1 MPAVANPIT
10 FGGSSRDYGYNPP
23 SRVGFDDLP
32 YLQTPDGARG
42 VPTYTVGGGSGKPI
56 RPGVGLG
63 AGKGTTIVSGS
74 SPISYNPNTRSGSFD
89 VADGE
94 YGPISMEDMLK
105 EAAKNDLLQGTVGT
119 VSTALLGQNLMNGAE
134 LGSGFLGQI
143 PYLGQGLRNLNYAI
157 NPSIGSAYNAN
168 GIGGVGS
175 HIFDAAKD
183 FNFGDAFNAVRN
195 ADPSLV
201 GNGLVVDSYNAL
213 TNAGMPDVFGNT
225 MGAISSGIGSLGN
238 LAKNTINTVGPGN
251 AISFNS
257 LAGSSAPGTAG
268 LNTLNGNVINPFTG
282 KPIGGGTIG
291 AKAGTLT
298 TTEPGFMNSIGNF
311 FNQSRSFIPGVSG
324 TGASA
329 TGFGGAGQAGSG
341 ITSIGNVLGAAG
353 GLLSLADFIDD
364 PSLASGLGTLAGAGA
379 SGIGAFSGLA
389 TAAPYLA
396 IAALAAGLLMNK
408 KPSNKTGYTS
418 IDLDEFKP
426 VSFGMQGK
434 KYSKENVDQTIK
446 LMEPMIP
453 LIQQLEEQYG
463 VDLKGDIQVNYGGRD
478 GLAYNIG
485 NRDVTGFRNRL
496 DYFDGKD
503 QSTRDGGS
511 IYRRTFKGEDSGKN
525 FYKSL
530 LGDLEALARQK
541 QADGGGEIDL
551 ANFRGVQ
558 RQAPQGIFSY
568 GANGG
573 GMVPGNIG
581 SMVPGNV
588 GANAAPTTQPKGKQG
603 VFSWGYG
610 D

>member
-63 AGKGTTIVSGS
+63 TGKGTTIVSGS

-134 LGSGFLGQI
+134 LGGGFLGQI
-143 PYLGQGLRNLNYAI
+143 PYLGQGLRNLNYAV
-157 NPSIGSAYNAN
+157 NPTYGNAYNAK
-168 GIGGVGS
+168 GIGGFTK
-175 HIFDAAKD
+175 HFLE
-183 FNFGDAFNAVRN
+183 N
-195 ADPSLV
+195 ADPSAV
-201 GNGLVVDSYNAL
+201 GNGFVIDSGKAL
-213 TNAGMPDVFGNT
+213 YEGLGPG
-225 MGAISSGIGSLGN
+225 ISSGLGSLGQA
-238 LAKNTINTVGPGN
+238 LAKSPLKSGGGEFSSLLNADSSPAAMKPGAEFGDFINY
-251 AISFNS
+251 IR
-257 LAGSSAPGTAG
+257 
-268 LNTLNGNVINPFTG
+268 G
-282 KPIGGGTIG
+282 KPSAFGGDLVPTADKFISGKTPNL
-291 AKAGTLT
+291 TT

-341 ITSIGNVLGAAG
+341 ITSVGNVLGAAG

-396 IAALAAGLLMNK
+396 LAAVAAGLLMNK

-426 VSFGMQGK
+426 VSFGMEGK
-434 KYSKENVDQTIK
+434 KYSKENVDQTTK
-446 LMEPMIP
+446 LMEPIIP

-530 LGDLEALARQK
+530 LGDLETLAKQK
-541 QADGGGEIDL
+541 QAEGGGEIDL
-551 ANFRGVQ
+551 ANYRGIQ

-588 GANAAPTTQPKGKQG
+588 GANAAPATQPKGKQG

>member
-1 MPAVANPIT
+1 MPAVANPVT
-10 FGGSSRDYGYNPP
+10 FSKNSADYGYRGQKPLV
-23 SRVGFDDLP
+23 SFDDLP
-32 YLQTPDGARG
+32 INIGR
-42 VPTYTVGGGSGKPI
+42 KPI
-56 RPGVGLG
+56 PTSGIPSYGYKVGTSTPFRPGVSEDAARSTPIRSSFTVPKYNVMEN
-63 AGKGTTIVSGS
+63 AGMNEYGSYDMPGTGEQIEEMLKGTI
-74 SPISYNPNTRSGSFD
+74 
-89 VADGE
+89 GE
-94 YGPISMEDMLK
+94 GLVLGGI
-105 EAAKNDLLQGTVGT
+105 GTAGA
-119 VSTALLGQNLMNGAE
+119 ALLGKNLTGMDIGNVPILKDIPFIGRGLKE
-134 LGSGFLGQI
+134 LDYFLDPSWANAKDASGFFKGTGRFI
-143 PYLGQGLRNLNYAI
+143 NDFPDRAEDFMGPNSIFGQGKVNPNY
-157 NPSIGSAYNAN
+157 S
-168 GIGGVGS
+168 GGPVGGYAS
-175 HIFDAAKD
+175 PTKILS
-183 FNFGDAFNAVRN
+183 
-195 ADPSLV
+195 SL
-201 GNGLVVDSYNAL
+201 
-213 TNAGMPDVFGNT
+213 
-225 MGAISSGIGSLGN
+225 SSGLGSLGP
-238 LAKNTINTVGPGN
+238 LIKNTINTVGPGN

-257 LAGSSAPGTAG
+257 LGGSSAPGTAG
-268 LNTLNGNVINPFTG
+268 INTLNGNVINPFTG

-396 IAALAAGLLMNK
+396 LAAVAAGLLMNK

-426 VSFGMQGK
+426 VSFGMEGK
-434 KYSKENVDQTIK
+434 KYSKENVDQTMQI
-446 LMEPMIP
+446 MEPIIP

-485 NRDVTGFRNRL
+485 NRDVSGFRNRL

-511 IYRRTFKGEDSGKN
+511 IFRKTFKGENSGKD

-530 LGDLEALARQK
+530 LGDLETLAKQK
-541 QADGGGEIDL
+541 QAEGGGEIDL
-551 ANFRGVQ
+551 ANYRGVQ
-558 RQAPQGIFSY
+558 RQAPQMTGAFSY
-568 GANGG
+568 GLPGG
-573 GMVPGNIG
+573 TP
-581 SMVPGNV
+581 
-588 GANAAPTTQPKGKQG
+588 NAATPPKPTGGPQG
-603 VFSWGYG
+603 VFTYGY
-610 D
+610 DT

>member
-32 YLQTPDGARG
+32 YLQTPGGARG

-63 AGKGTTIVSGS
+63 TGKGTTIVSGS

-143 PYLGQGLRNLNYAI
+143 PYLGQGLRNLNYAV

-175 HIFDAAKD
+175 HIFDT
-183 FNFGDAFNAVRN
+183 VRN

-201 GNGLVVDSYNAL
+201 GNGFLIDSYNAL

-225 MGAISSGIGSLGN
+225 MGAISSGIGSLASKIPPSVIQN
-238 LAKNTINTVGPGN
+238 LPGN
-251 AISFNS
+251 
-257 LAGSSAPGTAG
+257 TAMTFSP
-268 LNTLNGNVINPFTG
+268 L
-282 KPIGGGTIG
+282 GGGMPISPGILNKT
-291 AKAGTLT
+291 KAAAASNAASNN
-298 TTEPGFMNSIGNF
+298 PGFLGSVGNF

-329 TGFGGAGQAGSG
+329 TGFGGGGVPGQG
-341 ITSIGNVLGAAG
+341 ITSIGNVLGTVG
-353 GLLSLADFIDD
+353 GLFSLADFIDD

-389 TAAPYLA
+389 TAAPWLA
-396 IAALAAGLLMNK
+396 GAALVASLLGNK

-426 VSFGMQGK
+426 VSFGMEGK
-434 KYSKENVDQTIK
+434 KYSKENVDQTMQI
-446 LMEPMIP
+446 MEPIIP
-453 LIQQLEEQYG
+453 AIQQLEEQYG
-463 VDLKGDIQVNYGGRD
+463 VDLKGDI
-478 GLAYNIG
+478 
-485 NRDVTGFRNRL
+485 
-496 DYFDGKD
+496 
-503 QSTRDGGS
+503 
-511 IYRRTFKGEDSGKN
+511 
-525 FYKSL
+525 
-530 LGDLEALARQK
+530 
-541 QADGGGEIDL
+541 
-551 ANFRGVQ
+551 
-558 RQAPQGIFSY
+558 
-568 GANGG
+568 
-573 GMVPGNIG
+573 
-581 SMVPGNV
+581 
-588 GANAAPTTQPKGKQG
+588 
-603 VFSWGYG
+603 
-610 D
+610 

>member
-32 YLQTPDGARG
+32 YLQTPGGARG

-63 AGKGTTIVSGS
+63 TGKGTTIVSGS

-94 YGPISMEDMLK
+94 YGPVSTEDMIK
-105 EAAKNDLLQGTVGT
+105 AAAKNDLLQGTVGT

-143 PYLGQGLRNLNYAI
+143 PYLGQGLRNLNYAV

-168 GIGGVGS
+168 GIGGVGK
-175 HIFDAAKD
+175 HLFDN
-183 FNFGDAFNAVRN
+183 FNYGDTLKFL
-195 ADPSLV
+195 DPNLS
-201 GNGLVVDSYNAL
+201 GTVVDGVRAIGPS
-213 TNAGMPDVFGNT
+213 
-225 MGAISSGIGSLGN
+225 ISSGVASLASKIPQSVIQN
-238 LAKNTINTVGPGN
+238 LPGN
-251 AISFNS
+251 
-257 LAGSSAPGTAG
+257 TAMTFSP
-268 LNTLNGNVINPFTG
+268 L
-282 KPIGGGTIG
+282 GGGMPISPGILNKT
-291 AKAGTLT
+291 KAAAASNAASNN
-298 TTEPGFMNSIGNF
+298 PGFLGSVGNF

-329 TGFGGAGQAGSG
+329 TGFGGGGVPGQG
-341 ITSIGNVLGAAG
+341 ITSIGNVLGTVG
-353 GLLSLADFIDD
+353 GLFSLADFIDD

-389 TAAPYLA
+389 TAAPWLA
-396 IAALAAGLLMNK
+396 GAALVASLLGNK

-426 VSFGMQGK
+426 VSFGMEGK
-434 KYSKENVDQTIK
+434 KYSKENVDQTMQI
-446 LMEPMIP
+446 MEPIIP
-453 LIQQLEEQYG
+453 AIQQLEEQYG

-496 DYFDGKD
+496 DYFDGRD

-511 IYRRTFKGEDSGKN
+511 IFRKTFKGENAGKD
-525 FYKSL
+525 FYTSL
-530 LGDLEALARQK
+530 LGDLEALAKQK

-551 ANFRGVQ
+551 ANYRGVQ
-558 RQAPQGIFSY
+558 RQAPQMTGAFSY
-568 GANGG
+568 GLPGG
-573 GMVPGNIG
+573 TP
-581 SMVPGNV
+581 NV
-588 GANAAPTTQPKGKQG
+588 ATPPKPKGGPQG
-603 VFSWGYG
+603 VFTYGYNT
-610 D
+610 

>member
-32 YLQTPDGARG
+32 YLQTPGGARG

-63 AGKGTTIVSGS
+63 TGKGTTIVSGS

-94 YGPISMEDMLK
+94 YGPVSMEDMLK

-143 PYLGQGLRNLNYAI
+143 PYLGQGLRNLNYMI
-157 NPSIGSAYNAN
+157 NPSLGSAYSAN

-175 HIFDAAKD
+175 HIYNAAKD

-201 GNGLVVDSYNAL
+201 GNGFVIDSYNAL

-225 MGAISSGIGSLGN
+225 MGAISSGIGSLASKIPPSVIQN
-238 LAKNTINTVGPGN
+238 LPGN
-251 AISFNS
+251 
-257 LAGSSAPGTAG
+257 TAMTFSP
-268 LNTLNGNVINPFTG
+268 L
-282 KPIGGGTIG
+282 GGGMPISPGILNKT
-291 AKAGTLT
+291 KAAAASNAASSN
-298 TTEPGFMNSIGNF
+298 PGFMNSIGNF

-396 IAALAAGLLMNK
+396 LAAVAAGLLMNK

-426 VSFGMQGK
+426 VSFGMEGK
-434 KYSKENVDQTIK
+434 KYSKENVDQTMQI
-446 LMEPMIP
+446 MEPIIP

-485 NRDVTGFRNRL
+485 NRDVSGFRNRL

-511 IYRRTFKGEDSGKN
+511 IFRKTFKGENSGKD

-530 LGDLEALARQK
+530 LGDLETLAKQK
-541 QADGGGEIDL
+541 QAEGGGEIDL
-551 ANFRGVQ
+551 ANYRGVQ
-558 RQAPQGIFSY
+558 RQAPQMTGAFSY
-568 GANGG
+568 GLPGG
-573 GMVPGNIG
+573 TP
-581 SMVPGNV
+581 
-588 GANAAPTTQPKGKQG
+588 NAATPPKPTGGPQG
-603 VFSWGYG
+603 VFTYGYNT
-610 D
+610 